1 MKKEGKDMYEKNNQ
15 EKVSAITEI
24 STKQLCEYSDKQ
36 IMRLSGRPQPFL
48 EYSPESL
55 DKLILSISDHGIIE
69 PITVRAKANGKYE
82 ILSGRNRYRAAKKI
96 GLRTVPAI
104 VRENITDDE
113 AALIMLESNLRQRQG
128 LKYSEKAYAYRMEM
142 EILNR
147 QGKRTDLD
155 LTSCKSCTKLDS
167 LTETGQDNKDSR
179 RKVAYLIRLT
189 YLLPDLLKLVDD
201 GIIKMMPAV
210 SLSYL
215 PVDAQTYILKNI
227 AGRYKINLSQAQRL
241 KKLNNDGKLTE
252 EAITAVFSEDEKKS
266 ESEVKFTVSKKLF
279 TRCPELLNDNSK
291 LQMLFLQFIKEY
303 IERQAS

>member
-1 MKKEGKDMYEKNNQ
+1 MYEKNNQ

-96 GLRTVPAI
+96 GLRTIPAI
-104 VRENITDDE
+104 VRENISDDE

-147 QGKRTDLD
+147 QGKRTKYP
-155 LTSCKSCTKLDS
+155 C
-167 LTETGQDNKDSR
+167 
-179 RKVAYLIRLT
+179 
-189 YLLPDLLKLVDD
+189 LLHH
-201 GIIKMMPAV
+201 
-210 SLSYL
+210 
-215 PVDAQTYILKNI
+215 
-227 AGRYKINLSQAQRL
+227 
-241 KKLNNDGKLTE
+241 
-252 EAITAVFSEDEKKS
+252 FW
-266 ESEVKFTVSKKLF
+266 
-279 TRCPELLNDNSK
+279 
-291 LQMLFLQFIKEY
+291 
-303 IERQAS
+303 